1 MIVVV
6 APYPNAENERDGYLQ
21 RINAIEQSFLD
32 FDRIYLEIAFLSNLI
47 PSKKKHSDRL
57 TVYKLN
63 FFLHFPY
70 FLYLACRGDRLYV
83 HTIKNGFKVLP
94 LYFFKPI
101 FTDLHGI
108 GSEEAKM
115 VGRGF
120 RSKIHAVS
128 EFFAVKFSKKI
139 VVVTQRMSS
148 FIQGKYSKLKVNFL
162 YIPIC
167 NFLGQGN
174 ISKKKREGGKPL
186 VIYSGGVHGWQNLE
200 KMAEAAGALID
211 RFDFLFLVSDIEVFK
226 SKVKD
231 PALLAKIQVNSVSRA
246 EMRQYYETA
255 DFGFLLRDDNPVNQV
270 ACPTKLIEYIEFGI
284 VPILLQPNIGD
295 FKELGLKYLLLDD
308 LIKGQDVSGLD
319 LEEIRRSNLA
329 ILDLIKRQYEDGID
343 FLRRELASAG

>member
-6 APYPNAENERDGYLQ
+6 APYPSVENERDGYLQ

-32 FDRIYLEIAFLSNLI
+32 FERIYLEIAFLSNFFF
-47 PSKKKHSDRL
+47 SKKKHSDRL
-57 TVYKLN
+57 TVYKFN

-115 VGRGF
+115 VGRNF

-128 EFFAVKFSKKI
+128 EFFAVKFSRKV
-139 VVVTQRMSS
+139 VVVTRRMSS
-148 FIQGKYSKLKVNFL
+148 FIQEKYSKLKVSFL

-167 NFLGQGN
+167 NFLGQGS
-174 ISKKKREGGKPL
+174 IVKKKRAGGKPL

-200 KMAEAAGALID
+200 LMAEAAGRLID

-231 PALLAKIQVNSVSRA
+231 QSLLAKIRIDSVSRS

-255 DFGFLLRDDNPVNQV
+255 DFGFLLRDDNFVNQV

-284 VPILLQPNIGD
+284 VPILLHPNIGD
-295 FKELGLKYLLLDD
+295 FKEMGLKYLLLED
-308 LIKGQDVSGLD
+308 LYNGQDVSALD
-319 LEEIRRSNLA
+319 LDDIRRSNLA
-329 ILDLIKRQYEDGID
+329 ILDLIKSQYEAGID
-343 FLRRELASAG
+343 TLRRELASAG